1 MSGLIDLIEIT
12 IQIRNQLDNNNM
24 NTIKFTNY
32 NALGQPQ
39 NVLLKTKQG
48 IEVLNR
54 WPHTKYYD
62 KADKQYKS
70 LRQFTNIKN
79 NTYA

>member
-1 MSGLIDLIEIT
+1 M
-12 IQIRNQLDNNNM
+12 NQL
-24 NTIKFTNY
+24 KFTNY

-39 NVLLKTKQG
+39 NVILKYANGDT
-48 IEVLNR
+48 EVLGR

-62 KADKQYKS
+62 KVDKKYNS
-70 LRQFTNIKN
+70 LKQFTNIKN